1 MLFVST
7 SFIFIFIFGCAGSLL
22 MHRVFSSCDER
33 GLLLVVTS
41 IDAEHGL

>member
-33 GLLLVVTS
+33 GLGVTS
-41 IDAEHGL
+41 IVAEQGL

>member
-7 SFIFIFIFGCAGSLL
+7 SFIFIFGCAGSLL

-33 GLLLVVTS
+33 GLLIVVTS
-41 IDAEHGL
+41 IVVEQGL